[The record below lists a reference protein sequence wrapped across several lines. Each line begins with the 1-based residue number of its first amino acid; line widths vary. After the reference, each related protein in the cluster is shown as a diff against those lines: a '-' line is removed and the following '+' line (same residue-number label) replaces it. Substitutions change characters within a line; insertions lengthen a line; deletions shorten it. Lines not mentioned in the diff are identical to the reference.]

1 MIRCTTLGW
10 SPSAL
15 CYEICVLAYRC
26 EALKEWERR
35 NVMNNKPTVFNY
47 QEYVG
52 LKGQYEDLLLVNE
65 ELVNQIGE
73 LQAAVERLLK
83 ERTNLEIKVR
93 ILEER
98 VTEEATNADDSTSN
112 NIR

>member
-1 MIRCTTLGW
+1 M
-10 SPSAL
+10 SS
-15 CYEICVLAYRC
+15 
-26 EALKEWERR
+26 
-35 NVMNNKPTVFNY
+35 KPTVFNY

-65 ELVNQIGE
+65 ELVNQIGK
-73 LQAAVERLLK
+73 LWAAVDRLLK
-83 ERTNLEIKVR
+83 DQTNLKIKVR

>member
-35 NVMNNKPTVFNY
+35 KAMNNKPTVFNY

-65 ELVNQIGE
+65 ELANQIRE
-73 LQAAVERLLK
+73 LWAAVDRLLK
-83 ERTNLEIKVR
+83 DQTNLKIKVR
-93 ILEER
+93 ILEAKINEK
-98 VTEEATNADDSTSN
+98 
-112 NIR
+112 

>member
-26 EALKEWERR
+26 GALKEWERR
-35 NVMNNKPTVFNY
+35 NAMNNKPTVFNY

-52 LKGQYEDLLLVNE
+52 LKGQYEDLKMENK
-65 ELVNQIGE
+65 ELADRINTLHEVIDK
-73 LQAAVERLLK
+73 LLK

-98 VTEEATNADDSTSN
+98 INEK
-112 NIR
+112 

>member
-1 MIRCTTLGW
+1 M
-10 SPSAL
+10 SS
-15 CYEICVLAYRC
+15 
-26 EALKEWERR
+26 
-35 NVMNNKPTVFNY
+35 KPTVFNY
-47 QEYVG
+47 QDYVG
-52 LKGQYEDLLLVNE
+52 LNGKYEDLKMENKEMADRINTLHEV
-65 ELVNQIGE
+65 IDK
-73 LQAAVERLLK
+73 LLK